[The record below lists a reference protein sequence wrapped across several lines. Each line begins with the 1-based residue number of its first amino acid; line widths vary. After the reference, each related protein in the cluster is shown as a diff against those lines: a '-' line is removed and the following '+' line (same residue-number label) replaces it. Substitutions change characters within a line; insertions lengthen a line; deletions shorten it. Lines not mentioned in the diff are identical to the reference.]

1 MQDLERYTPEMLV
14 YYNALEEPLKTSLRL
29 SNLPVDDMESM
40 AAAAKMLTQSGH
52 AGNGTLPDEP

>member
-1 MQDLERYTPEMLV
+1 MCIRDR

-29 SNLPVDDMESM
+29 SNLPVEDMESL
-40 AAAAKMLTQSGH
+40 AAAAEMLAQSGH